1 MYIWRTNNFMYKR
14 IFIIIFIV
22 TLIILILYQK
32 NYNNCSQERDVGY
45 KKYTDFYKQN
55 YEDFDTVIKDRFVI
69 KDENGLSI
77 GKSKN
82 ELDNGYYDVKIA
94 VKDQNIEIYL
104 NKLFKDFNFNL
115 IYDESYI
122 DEIVKTIIKI
132 FNLNISNENIKK
144 VIIDNYI
151 VIRDTNR
158 NNVESV
164 DKTILINEIN
174 INISVYQNIL
184 VLKLGDVK

>member
-1 MYIWRTNNFMYKR
+1 MHKR
-14 IFIIIFIV
+14 IFIIIFI
-22 TLIILILYQK
+22 TTIIIFILYQK
-32 NYNNCSQERDVGY
+32 NYNKCSQEPDVGY
-45 KKYTDFYKQN
+45 RKYIDFYKQN
-55 YEDFDTVIKDRFVI
+55 YKNFDIDIKDRFVI

-82 ELDNGYYDVKIA
+82 ELDNGYYDIKIS
-94 VKDQNIEIYL
+94 VKDQNVEIYL
-104 NKLFKDFNFNL
+104 NKLFKEFNFNL

-122 DEIVKTIIKI
+122 EEIVKTIIKI

-164 DKTILINEIN
+164 DKTIVINEIN